1 MSKTSDP
8 HGDQVIAVP
17 SDEVSNLKS
26 AVRKDGIQQQGLK
39 IERHFTTPE
48 LDPFDEIAWEV
59 RDAAI
64 YDEKGAVIFEKKGVE
79 VPASWSQ
86 LSTDIV
92 ASKYFRRAG
101 VPQVDEE
108 TSVRQLTQRV
118 ARTIRH
124 AGEASGGYFASSK
137 DAESFEAE
145 LIYLLS
151 HQYAAFNS
159 PVWFNCGL
167 WHEYGIEGGG
177 GNYYWDMETKSVQ
190 ITKNAYEHPQ
200 NSACFIQGVD
210 DSLDTMLELQK
221 SEVRLFKYGSGTG
234 SNFSRVRAK
243 GEPLSGGGA
252 SSGVLSFLEGF
263 DRWAGSIKSGG
274 TTRRAAK
281 MVILDMDHPEIVD
294 YIDWKL
300 NEEKKAKILIA
311 AGYSADFNGEAYH
324 TISGQNSNNSVRIP
338 DSFMNL
344 YLEDGKWQTTYRM
357 DGKSAD
363 EYDAKWLMDKIAYA
377 AWACA
382 DPGVQFD
389 DVIQRWHTCKG
400 TGRINATNPCS
411 EFVFLDDTA
420 CNLASLNLVKFMRE
434 DGEFDVEAYR
444 HAIRV
449 FITAMEII
457 VDLSSY
463 PTERIARR
471 SHDFRPLGL
480 GYANLGTFLML
491 NGIPYDS
498 SEGRAWAGALSAI
511 LSGHGYQT
519 SAGIAGNV
527 GTFDCFEE
535 NRESMLEVMNLHR
548 DAAYRIDKVSS
559 SSIGGQLDLN
569 CPDYMLDA
577 AREDWDVCLQMGE
590 QFGYR
595 NSQIS
600 VIAPTGTIALLMD
613 CDTTGIEPDFALV
626 KFKKL
631 AGGGYFKIVNRSVAE
646 ALEHLGYADEQVEE
660 IIAYIIG
667 IGTLKGASHINE
679 ETLKSKGFTEE
690 DLAKIEA
697 TLSSAFDLNLAFVPG
712 IVDEE
717 CLKRLG
723 INPEETQD
731 PEFNMLKSIGFRQ
744 EEIDAA
750 DEAICGNGTIEGA
763 PHLKEK
769 HYSIFDCAN
778 KCGRIGTR
786 FIEPMGHVQMIAAV
800 QPFISG
806 AISKTVN
813 LTNEAAVDDIK
824 NVYVEAWKLGVK
836 CMSIYRDGSKSSQPL
851 SSNSQDDTLEE
862 KLESHDSLQPIR
874 KRLPDERQSVT
885 HKFSV
890 AGHDGYITVGFY
902 DDGSPGEVFLK
913 MSKEGSVISGLI
925 DTIATMT
932 SILLQYGVPLESL
945 VDKFSH
951 VRFEPSGF
959 TSNQDI
965 PIAKSIIDY
974 VFRWLGQKF
983 LSQNQ
988 VDTEVQE
995 TFGNQIES
1003 TRSYSDE
1010 ADSEDLNAVS
1020 RIMPLEGQLELR
1032 EKQVAAMQS
1041 DAPPCQACGSIM
1053 VRNGTC
1059 YRCLNCGATSGCS

>member
-1 MSKTSDP
+1 MSKTSNPP
-8 HGDQVIAVP
+8 HTDQVIAVP
-17 SDEVSNLKS
+17 SDEVPNLKPTI
-26 AVRKDGIQQQGLK
+26 RKDGIQQQGLK
-39 IERHFTTPE
+39 IERHFTTWQ
-48 LDPFDEIAWEV
+48 LDPFDEIVWET
-59 RDAAI
+59 RDAVI
-64 YDEKGAVIFEKKGVE
+64 SDEKGAVIFEQKGVE
-79 VPASWSQ
+79 VPSSWSQ

-92 ASKYFRRAG
+92 ASKYLRKAG
-101 VPQVDEE
+101 VPQVEQE
-108 TSVRQLTQRV
+108 TSVRQLTRRV
-118 ARTIRH
+118 ARTIRQ

-137 DAESFEAE
+137 DADSFEAE
-145 LIYLLS
+145 LIYLLAQ
-151 HQYAAFNS
+151 QYGAFNS

-167 WHEYGIEGGG
+167 WHEYGIEGNG
-177 GNYYWDMETKSVQ
+177 GNYYWNRETKNVQ
-190 ITKNAYEHPQ
+190 MTKNAYEHPQ

-300 NEEKKAKILIA
+300 NEEKKAQILIA

-338 DSFMNL
+338 DSFMNS

-357 DGKSAD
+357 DGKSAN
-363 EYDAKWLMDKIAYA
+363 EYDTRWLMDKIAYA

-389 DVIQRWHTCKG
+389 DAIQRWHTCKS
-400 TGRINATNPCS
+400 TDRINATNPCS

-463 PTERIARR
+463 PTERITRR

-480 GYANLGTFLML
+480 GYANLGAFLML

-519 SAGIAGNV
+519 SAEIAGSV
-527 GTFDCFEE
+527 GTFDCFAE
-535 NRESMLEVMNLHR
+535 NRESMLEVMKLHR
-548 DAAYRIDKVSS
+548 DAAYRIDKTS
-559 SSIGGQLDLN
+559 SSIREQSDFN

-646 ALEHLGYADEQVEE
+646 ALEHLGYTNEQIEE
-660 IIAYIIG
+660 IITYIIG
-667 IGTLKGASHINE
+667 TGTLKKASHINE

-690 DLAKIEA
+690 DLVKIEA
-697 TLSSAFDLNLAFVPG
+697 ALPSAFDLKLAFAPG
-712 IVDEE
+712 IVDEG

-723 INPEETQD
+723 INPEEAQD
-731 PEFNMLKSIGFRQ
+731 PEFNILKSIGFRQ
-744 EEIDAA
+744 EEIGAA

-778 KCGRIGTR
+778 KCGKIGTR
-786 FIEPMGHVQMIAAV
+786 SIEPMGHVRMIAAV

-813 LTNEAAVDDIK
+813 LTNGAAVDDIK

-851 SSNSQDDTLEE
+851 SSSSQDETLEE
-862 KLESHDSLQPIR
+862 KLENHGSLQPIR

-983 LSQNQ
+983 LSQTQ
-988 VDTEVQE
+988 VDTKIQE
-995 TFGNQIES
+995 TFENQIQS
-1003 TRSYSDE
+1003 AQLPSYEDG
-1010 ADSEDLNAVS
+1010 SEDLNAVS
-1020 RIMPLEGQLELR
+1020 RIMPLEDQLESR

>member
-1 MSKTSDP
+1 
-8 HGDQVIAVP
+8 
-17 SDEVSNLKS
+17 
-26 AVRKDGIQQQGLK
+26 
-39 IERHFTTPE
+39 
-48 LDPFDEIAWEV
+48 
-59 RDAAI
+59 
-64 YDEKGAVIFEKKGVE
+64 
-79 VPASWSQ
+79 
-86 LSTDIV
+86 
-92 ASKYFRRAG
+92 
-101 VPQVDEE
+101 
-108 TSVRQLTQRV
+108 
-118 ARTIRH
+118 
-124 AGEASGGYFASSK
+124 
-137 DAESFEAE
+137 
-145 LIYLLS
+145 
-151 HQYAAFNS
+151 
-159 PVWFNCGL
+159 
-167 WHEYGIEGGG
+167 
-177 GNYYWDMETKSVQ
+177 
-190 ITKNAYEHPQ
+190 
-200 NSACFIQGVD
+200 
-210 DSLDTMLELQK
+210 
-221 SEVRLFKYGSGTG
+221 
-234 SNFSRVRAK
+234 
-243 GEPLSGGGA
+243 
-252 SSGVLSFLEGF
+252 
-263 DRWAGSIKSGG
+263 
-274 TTRRAAK
+274 
-281 MVILDMDHPEIVD
+281 
-294 YIDWKL
+294 
-300 NEEKKAKILIA
+300 
-311 AGYSADFNGEAYH
+311 
-324 TISGQNSNNSVRIP
+324 
-338 DSFMNL
+338 
-344 YLEDGKWQTTYRM
+344 
-357 DGKSAD
+357 
-363 EYDAKWLMDKIAYA
+363 
-377 AWACA
+377 
-382 DPGVQFD
+382 
-389 DVIQRWHTCKG
+389 
-400 TGRINATNPCS
+400 
-411 EFVFLDDTA
+411 
-420 CNLASLNLVKFMRE
+420 
-434 DGEFDVEAYR
+434 
-444 HAIRV
+444 
-449 FITAMEII
+449 
-457 VDLSSY
+457 LSSY

-511 LSGHGYQT
+511 LSGHGYRT
-519 SAGIAGNV
+519 SAEIAGNV

-559 SSIGGQLDLN
+559 SSTGGQLDLN
-569 CPDYMLDA
+569 CPDYILDA

-646 ALEHLGYADEQVEE
+646 ALEHLGYADEQIEE

-667 IGTLKGASHINE
+667 TGTLKGASHINE

-690 DLAKIEA
+690 DLAKVE
-697 TLSSAFDLNLAFVPG
+697 TSLPSAFDLNLAFVPG
-712 IVDEE
+712 IVDEG

-778 KCGRIGTR
+778 KCGKIGTR
-786 FIEPMGHVQMIAAV
+786 FIEPMGHVRMIAAV

-983 LSQNQ
+983 LPQNQ
-988 VDTEVQE
+988 VDTEVPE

-1010 ADSEDLNAVS
+1010 LGSGDLNAVS

-1032 EKQVAAMQS
+1032 EKQVATMQS

>member
-1 MSKTSDP
+1 MSKTNNP
-8 HGDQVIAVP
+8 HTDQVVAVP
-17 SDEVSNLKS
+17 SDEVSNLKPP
-26 AVRKDGIQQQGLK
+26 VGKDGIQQRGLK
-39 IERHFTTPE
+39 IERRFTTPE
-48 LDPFDEIAWEV
+48 SDPFDEIVWEM

-64 YDEKGAVIFEKKGVE
+64 YDEKGAVIFEQKGVE
-79 VPASWSQ
+79 VPTSWSQ
-86 LSTDIV
+86 LATDIV
-92 ASKYFRRAG
+92 SSKYFRKAG
-101 VPQVDEE
+101 VPQVDQE
-108 TSVRQLTQRV
+108 TSVRQLTRRV
-118 ARTIRH
+118 ARTIRQV
-124 AGEASGGYFASSK
+124 GEAFGGYFASAK

-145 LIYLLS
+145 LTHLLAY
-151 HQYAAFNS
+151 QYGAFNS

-177 GNYYWDMETKSVQ
+177 GNYYWNMDAKNVQ
-190 ITKNAYEHPQ
+190 MTKNAYEHPQ

-234 SNFSRVRAK
+234 SNFSSVRAK

-300 NEEKKAKILIA
+300 NEEKKAQILIA

-338 DSFMNL
+338 DSFMNS
-344 YLEDGKWQTTYRM
+344 YFEDGKWQTTYRM

-389 DVIQRWHTCKG
+389 DAIQRWHTCKS

-444 HAIRV
+444 HATRI

-498 SEGRAWAGALSAI
+498 NEGRAWSGALSAI

-519 SAGIAGNV
+519 SAEIAGNV

-535 NRESMLEVMNLHR
+535 NRESMLEVMKLHR
-548 DAAYRIDKVSS
+548 DAAYRIDKVGTQPNS
-559 SSIGGQLDLN
+559 N

-577 AREDWDVCLQMGE
+577 AREDWDICLQMGE

-631 AGGGYFKIVNRSVAE
+631 AGGGYFKIINRSVAK
-646 ALEHLGYADEQVEE
+646 ALEHLGYNTEQIEE
-660 IIAYIIG
+660 IIAYT
-667 IGTLKGASHINE
+667 IGTGTLEGASHINE

-690 DLAKIEA
+690 DLVKIEA
-697 TLSSAFDLNLAFVPG
+697 MLPSAFDLNLAFAPG
-712 IVDEE
+712 LVDEA

-723 INPEETQD
+723 INPEEVQD
-731 PEFNMLKSIGFRQ
+731 PEFNMLKCIGFRQ

-763 PHLKEK
+763 PHLKKK

-778 KCGRIGTR
+778 KCGKIGTR
-786 FIEPMGHVQMIAAV
+786 SIDPMGHVRMIAAV

-813 LTNEAAVDDIK
+813 LTNEASVDDIK
-824 NVYVEAWKLGVK
+824 QVYAEAWKLGVK

-851 SSNSQDDTLEE
+851 SSTSQAETVEEELEIHDT
-862 KLESHDSLQPIR
+862 LQPIR

-902 DDGSPGEVFLK
+902 DDGSPGEVFLT

-959 TSNQDI
+959 TSNKEI

-983 LSQNQ
+983 LSQTQ

-995 TFGNQIES
+995 TFGNQLES
-1003 TRSYSDE
+1003 AQLSSYEENQGDSD
-1010 ADSEDLNAVS
+1010 DVS
-1020 RIMPLEGQLELR
+1020 RVISSEGQLELR
-1032 EKQVAAMQS
+1032 KKQVAQMQS

-1059 YRCLNCGATSGCS
+1059 YRCLNCGTTSGCS